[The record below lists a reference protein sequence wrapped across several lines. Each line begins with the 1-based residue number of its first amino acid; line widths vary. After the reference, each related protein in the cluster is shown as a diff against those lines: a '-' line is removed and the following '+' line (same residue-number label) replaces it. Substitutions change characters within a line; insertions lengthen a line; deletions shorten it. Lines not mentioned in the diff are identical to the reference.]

1 MLNKTLKTLT
11 TEEIFNAAPAVY
23 AVTRGDN
30 LSDKYLF
37 ISTSQ
42 LVNVL
47 TQSGW
52 TVVRTCGSRRRGNS
66 KYSALHAVYLA
77 RKEYV
82 ENTDLQSNE
91 VPLLMVLNA
100 HNGKH
105 AFKIGPAIMSRK
117 SGAIYHVPNKVYP
130 TPRIIHK
137 TYNTQE
143 VVGVAY
149 TILSDFPKILKK
161 IDLLKNTQL
170 SPESVR
176 EFAKSA
182 ANIVFKAEDILRTDE
197 YQGDD
202 KVAQQ
207 LAGFNGFNQNSSVW
221 DLVESISQ
229 NAFEGNVL
237 LKRKSNKVTKSRK
250 INSVKR
256 HNEITQKILDLTAQY
271 LEEKVTTNVTT
282 NPFSELFD
290 TMDVA

>member
-23 AVTRGDN
+23 AVTRGEN

-42 LVNVL
+42 LLNILTQDGWIVVL
-47 TQSGW
+47 T
-52 TVVRTCGSRRRGNS
+52 RGSKRSKS
-66 KYSALHAVYLA
+66 KYSALHSVYLT
-77 RKEYV
+77 RKEYT
-82 ENTDLQSNE
+82 ENVDVQSNE
-91 VPLLMVLNA
+91 VPLLKIVNS

-105 AFKIGPAIMSRK
+105 SFKIGPAIMSRK
-117 SGAIYHVPNKVYP
+117 TGAIYHVPNSIYP
-130 TPRIIHK
+130 TPRIVHK

-149 TILSDFPKILKK
+149 TILCDFPKVIKK
-161 IDLLKNTQL
+161 IDSLKNTNL
-170 SPESVR
+170 SPSAVR

-182 ANIVFKAEDILRTDE
+182 ANIIFKAEDILRTDE
-197 YQGDD
+197 YLGDD

-207 LAGFNGFNQNSSVW
+207 LAGFDGFKHNSSVW

-229 NAFEGNVL
+229 NAFEGAVL
-237 LKRKSNKVTKSRK
+237 LKRKSNKLTKTRK

-256 HNEITQKILDLTAQY
+256 HDEITQKILDLTSQY
-271 LEEKVTTNVTT
+271 LEERLTNKTET
-282 NPFSELFD
+282 NSLEDLFGL
-290 TMDVA
+290 MEAA

>member
-23 AVTRGDN
+23 AVTRGEN

-42 LVNVL
+42 LLNVL
-47 TQSGW
+47 TQDGW
-52 TVVRTCGSRRRGNS
+52 TVVRTYGTRRRGNS
-66 KYSALHAVYLA
+66 KYSAFHAVYLT

-91 VPLLMVLNA
+91 VPLLKILNA

-105 AFKIGPAIMSRK
+105 SFRIGPAIMSRK
-117 SGAIYHVPNKVYP
+117 TGAVYNIPCCIYP
-130 TPRIIHK
+130 TPSIVHK

-149 TILSDFPKILKK
+149 TILNDFPKVLKK
-161 IDLLKNTQL
+161 IDTLKNTQL

-182 ANIVFKAEDILRTDE
+182 ANIIFKAEDILRTDE
-197 YQGDD
+197 NQGDD
-202 KVAQQ
+202 KVAEQ

-221 DLVESISQ
+221 DLVESINK
-229 NAFEGNVL
+229 NAFEGTVV
-237 LKRKSNKVTKSRK
+237 LKRKSNKMTKSRK

-256 HNEITQKILDLTAQY
+256 HDDITQKILELTNEY
-271 LEEKVTTNVTT
+271 LEERVLQVTNS
-282 NPFSELFD
+282 PFDEVCDL
-290 TMDVA
+290 MDVA